1 MKETFNKQEI
11 NIIVTA
17 LLHEME
23 RYNKAMDFVSDEKAS
38 EAIAEAKH
46 RVYEVFKKANSFT
59 EDRHDAHRLRKQPV
73 RTNYVSLK
81 NSRLWQ
87 T

>member
-1 MKETFNKQEI
+1 MKEIFNKQEI

-17 LLHEME
+17 LIHEME
-23 RYNKAMDFVSDEKAS
+23 HYNKALDLVSDEKAS

-59 EDRHDAHRLRKQPV
+59 ED
-73 RTNYVSLK
+73 
-81 NSRLWQ
+81 
-87 T
+87 

>member
-17 LLHEME
+17 LMHEME

-59 EDRHDAHRLRKQPV
+59 EE
-73 RTNYVSLK
+73 
-81 NSRLWQ
+81 
-87 T
+87 

>member
-11 NIIVTA
+11 DIIVTA

-23 RYNKAMDFVSDEKAS
+23 RYNDAAKLVSDVDAC

-46 RVYEVFKKANSFT
+46 KVYEVFKKANSFT
-59 EDRHDAHRLRKQPV
+59 ED
-73 RTNYVSLK
+73 
-81 NSRLWQ
+81 
-87 T
+87 

>member
-23 RYNKAMDFVSDEKAS
+23 RYNKALDLVSDEKVS
-38 EAIAEAKH
+38 EAIAEAKN

-59 EDRHDAHRLRKQPV
+59 EE
-73 RTNYVSLK
+73 
-81 NSRLWQ
+81 
-87 T
+87 

>member
-11 NIIVTA
+11 DIIVTA

-23 RYNKAMDFVSDEKAS
+23 RYNKALDFVSDEKAS
-38 EAIAEAKH
+38 EAIAEAKN

-59 EDRHDAHRLRKQPV
+59 ED
-73 RTNYVSLK
+73 
-81 NSRLWQ
+81 
-87 T
+87 